1 MVVVVDW
8 EAARAAR
15 ALWEARAAV
24 VRPEEREAVEERA
37 AAAIRDSARYA
48 APLPLPCAKSPQ
60 STTCAPPPARSLL
73 RGCRSAGTS
82 RRTAVL
88 VATEAAEAARATA
101 AAATAV
107 EWRVVAGRISCRSRC
122 SRCRRRTRPRRWSGT
137 GISRLGAR
145 RLCTRRLGLAR
156 SVRRVRESRRS
167 RSRAGWPLGASRR
180 ARGRRNRRCRCSF
193 PGLRA
198 GQAAAGWVVSW
209 VVSWVMGWVRTCTS
223 PRR

>member
-1 MVVVVDW
+1 MERDSW
-8 EAARAAR
+8 EVRAA
-15 ALWEARAAV
+15 AV
-24 VRPEEREAVEERA
+24 LPEEREVVEERA

-60 STTCAPPPARSLL
+60 STTCAPPPARSRL
-73 RGCRSAGTS
+73 RGRRSAGTS
-82 RRTAVL
+82 RRTAAL
-88 VATEAAEAARATA
+88 VAAEAARAA
-101 AAATAV
+101 AVAATAV
-107 EWRVVAGRISCRSRC
+107 EWRVAVERRVVAGYISCHSRC

-137 GISRLGAR
+137 GISRFGAR

-167 RSRAGWPLGASRR
+167 RSRAGWPPGASRR